1 MLGAMSEDAQEQA
14 GIVVGVDGSETS
26 KDALRWAARQAK
38 RDNVALRVIS
48 AWRIPNSFYGGGV
61 PGAIERDLEAESKA
75 TLDEIIAEVVGRDGP
90 TDITA
95 VAIEGHPAPELV
107 KASES
112 AELLVV
118 GNRGRGAFA
127 GMLLGSISDY
137 CVRYSS
143 CPVVV
148 VRHRERGTEPSVSH

>member
-1 MLGAMSEDAQEQA
+1 MSEGTQEQA

-26 KDALRWAARQAK
+26 KEALRWAARQAK
-38 RDNVALRVIS
+38 RDGVALRVIL

-61 PGAIERDLEAESKA
+61 PGVIEQDLEGTAQTTVEQVV
-75 TLDEIIAEVVGRDGP
+75 AEVVGADGP
-90 TDITA
+90 ASLTA
-95 VAIEGHPAPELV
+95 EAIEGHPAPELV
-107 KASES
+107 KASET

-137 CVRYSS
+137 CVRYSA

-148 VRHRERGTEPSVSH
+148 VRRRED

>member
-1 MLGAMSEDAQEQA
+1 MSEDTRGQA

-26 KDALRWAARQAK
+26 KDALRWAARHAK
-38 RDNVALRVIS
+38 RDDVPLRVIL
-48 AWRIPNSFYGGGV
+48 ACRIPNSFYGGGV
-61 PGAIERDLEAESKA
+61 PGTIERDLEGEAQT
-75 TLDEIIAEVVGRDGP
+75 TLNELVAEVVGADGP
-90 TDITA
+90 TQLTA
-95 VAIEGHPAPELV
+95 EAIEGHPAPELV

-137 CVRYSS
+137 CVRYAS

-148 VRHRERGTEPSVSH
+148 VRHRDN